1 MKKQNKDVDSPIGGI
16 SPATQEE
23 LDLIE
28 EEESIGMF
36 DHLLDLIEEEE
47 SIRMFDHLLD
57 ESGDLDDF

>member
-16 SPATQEE
+16 SPAIQEE

-36 DHLLDLIEEEE
+36 DHLLDDDGEDDMG
-47 SIRMFDHLLD
+47 MFDHLLD
-57 ESGDLDDF
+57 KSGDSDDF